1 MALEF
6 FADHCIPRSVVRAF
20 EEKGFG
26 VAILADHL
34 PTNAPDEEVI
44 AKAQELFRVLITM
57 DGDFADL
64 VRFPPE
70 NYGGIIALQMKN
82 HPEVIP
88 QILDRLFA
96 FMAEAAEHVPGRLII
111 VEPHRIRLRP
121 PVEEDADE

>member
-20 EEKGFG
+20 EEKGFH
-26 VAILADHL
+26 VAILGDHL
-34 PTNAPDEEVI
+34 PTNAADEEVI
-44 AKAQELFRVLITM
+44 AKAQELACVLITM

-70 NYGGIIALQMKN
+70 NYAGIIALQVKN
-82 HPEVIP
+82 HPQVFS
-88 QILDRLFA
+88 QILDRLLA
-96 FMAEAAEHVPGRLII
+96 FLAESTEHVSGRLII

-121 PVEEDADE
+121 PVDKGAGE